1 MMRAVVKLFRI
12 PFAVIVSLL
21 PAGVAAQTTSV
32 PLVLSTP
39 ASARV
44 AALGNAWVAGRD
56 QDVVFSNPAQLVG
69 VKPDLGLSIAHLAPD
84 RSMGALTSVYA
95 AGKLSFTLGWGG
107 KLLTADDDNPP
118 GALGVVAGAV
128 TYKGFRAGASGK
140 YLSDTQGDSTRSAW
154 LCDLGVARNLFGGVI
169 GGALQNV
176 GVGDATDARTAK
188 VPKQLAVGWSS
199 TTKQAGPLD
208 VAVFTQVTT
217 RKDHTAPAAGVE
229 VGYGWIEGYL
239 ITLRAGARRPDRS
252 GEGRASV
259 GAALTADRLTIEYA
273 LQGLDDGHHA
283 HWVTV
288 RWR

>member
-1 MMRAVVKLFRI
+1 MLVCLI
-12 PFAVIVSLL
+12 PAT
-21 PAGVAAQTTSV
+21 AAAQTFDL
-32 PLVLSTP
+32 PPVLSAP
-39 ASARV
+39 VSARV

-69 VKPDLGLSIAHLAPD
+69 VRPDFGVSVGHLGRD
-84 RSMGALTSVYA
+84 RSMGTMASTYA

-107 KLLTADDDNPP
+107 ALLANGDARPP
-118 GALGVVAGAV
+118 SALGVVAGAV

-140 YLSDTQGDSTRSAW
+140 YVSDNQSRATRHAW
-154 LCDLGVARNLFGGVI
+154 LGDIGIARNLFGGVI

-176 GVGDATDARTAK
+176 GFGDSSRAERVK
-188 VPKQLAVGWSS
+188 IPKQVSVGWS
-199 TTKQAGPLD
+199 TVKQAGPLE
-208 VAVFTQVTT
+208 VGVFTQLAR

-239 ITLRAGARRPDRS
+239 VTLRAGARRPVIS
-252 GEGRASV
+252 GEGRASL

-273 LQGLDDGHHA
+273 LQGFDERHRA